1 MRDSQLNNRIDDWLA
16 SRPWHL
22 LWYCLPVLLIGMFT
36 LLLVYVLYSQPKNSF
51 QHRYDALA
59 KQLLA
64 AGRFEEAR
72 VACLRGLSGANNE
85 RDTAQWL
92 YSLAV
97 ALNGLGNTQQAQA
110 LVKAAAPLDHPGSL
124 PAHLLMARSLLSS
137 TNLTA
142 RAIREARA
150 NPTNATAVV
159 LHMAERHLLNALVLD
174 PDSLDV
180 NEALGRYYINI
191 HQLAKARS
199 YLMKIFSTKPDTAL
213 LLAICADLD
222 NDAPSAIQWS
232 DRAVVAFEQ
241 NLIKSAPKYN
251 YGDREGLVEALGIKS
266 KYTTFNPSQN
276 IMITNDAPEDSPL
289 IWLGIVHLLLIKGK
303 YAPAMATLDEQ
314 MLVSSNSLYA
324 SAIGELSA
332 AWAQAIPPNEPGAAA
347 ARLRLVEKGL
357 KNAPDN
363 LILQLLLVQLAQG
376 TGDSAAEAKALLD
389 QKVAAA
395 TGQSA
400 ALWEFIFWTDA
411 RIHGDLVTARK
422 HLDKAYQLAPNNPRI
437 QNDKALDLATGSRA
451 DQERALQ
458 IIQNVVNRL
467 PYDAAY
473 RDTRGQILAR
483 MGRNPEA
490 KADLEYASLRLPNP
504 VETRR
509 VLAKV
514 YAAMGIVPD
523 KLATDQLSEAAR
535 LVKTRQFDSALQV
548 LDKANMANPNSAY
561 DAAIADV
568 CLAGLQA
575 MPLNSPDR
583 IKLIEKGLASD
594 PGNEQLHVLAVQAT
608 HAPGELGRGARKLL
622 DQAVA
627 ASVGESAA
635 QWHLFLGRDARS
647 SGDLATARRELAAA
661 YALSPKSTE
670 IQIDLAILLADGNH
684 QDLQQ
689 ALQLIQPVVDQ
700 FPNDPNFV
708 FTHGKILARLG
719 RYQEALLDLEFAAP
733 RLNEAHDA
741 HEARLQLASV
751 YDALGRPKDAESQR
765 RLAREKTAM

>member
-36 LLLVYVLYSQPKNSF
+36 LLLVYVLYSQPKNAF
-51 QHRYDALA
+51 QHRYDSLA

-64 AGRFEEAR
+64 SGRFEEAR
-72 VACLRGLSGANNE
+72 VACLRGLSDAKNE

-97 ALNGLGNTQQAQA
+97 ALNGLGNIQQAQA

-142 RAIREARA
+142 RAIREAQV
-150 NPTNATAVV
+150 NPTNTAAIV

-174 PDSLDV
+174 PDSLEV
-180 NEALGRYYINI
+180 NEALGRYYINV

-199 YLMKIFSTKPDTAL
+199 YLMKIFSAKPDTAL
-213 LLAICADLD
+213 LLAISADLD

-251 YGDREGLVEALGIKS
+251 YGDRDGLVEALGIKS
-266 KYTTFNPSQN
+266 KYTTFNPTRD

-303 YAPAMATLDEQ
+303 YAPAMATLDQQ
-314 MLVSSNSLYA
+314 MLSNSNALFSA
-324 SAIGELSA
+324 AIGELSA
-332 AWAQAIPPNEPGAAA
+332 AWAQSIPPNQPGASA

-363 LILQLLLVQLAQG
+363 LILQLLLVQIAQG
-376 TGDSAAEAKALLD
+376 TDDSAAEAKALLD

-395 TGQSA
+395 TGPSA
-400 ALWEFIFWTDA
+400 ALWEFIFWTDG
-411 RIHGDLVTARK
+411 RIHGDMIAARK
-422 HLDKAYQLAPNNPRI
+422 HLQKAYQLAPTNPRI
-437 QNDKALDLATGSRA
+437 ENDQALDLAGGSPV
-451 DQERALQ
+451 DQERALK
-458 IIQNVVNRL
+458 IIQNVVDRF
-467 PYDAAY
+467 PYDASY
-473 RDTRGQILAR
+473 RDSRGQILAR
-483 MGRNPEA
+483 LGRYPEA
-490 KADLEYASLRLPNP
+490 KADLEYASLRLPSP

-514 YAAMGIVPD
+514 YAAMGIVPE
-523 KLATDQLSEAAR
+523 KIATDQLSEASR
-535 LVKTRQFDSALQV
+535 LVKAHKFETALDV
-548 LDKANMANPNSAY
+548 LDKANLANPNSAY
-561 DAAIADV
+561 DSAIADV
-568 CLAGLQA
+568 CIAGLQA

-583 IKLIEKGLASD
+583 VKLIEKGLVAD
-594 PGNEQLHVLAVQAT
+594 PGNEQLHALAVQAT
-608 HAPGELGRGARKLL
+608 HAPGELGKSARRLL
-622 DQAVA
+622 DQAVT
-627 ASVGESAA
+627 ASVGEAAA

-647 SGDLATARRELAAA
+647 SGDLAAARREFSAA
-661 YALSPKSTE
+661 YTLSPKSTQ
-670 IQIDLAILLADGNH
+670 IQIELAVILADGN
-684 QDLQQ
+684 QPDLQQ
-689 ALQLIQPVVDQ
+689 AFQLIQPVVEQ

-708 FTHGKILARLG
+708 FTRGKILARLG
-719 RYQEALLDLEFAAP
+719 RFPEALPDLEFAAP
-733 RLNEAHDA
+733 RLPDNR
-741 HEARLQLASV
+741 EARLQLASV
-751 YDALGRPKDAESQR
+751 YEALGRPKDAEAQR
-765 RLAREKTAM
+765 RLAKQKTSM